1 MKSLKHKKAKTS
13 LQDFVE
19 IVNESKCQPNK
30 RWVDQGKEL
39 CNLVQKWQDGNDDIL
54 IYWSHNED
62 KPVVVE
68 RFIRT
73 LKIKIY
79 KKWQLKIAY
88 LTLLIWI
95 T

>member
-1 MKSLKHKKAKTS
+1 MKSLKHKKAETS

-30 RWVDQGKEL
+30 RWVDQGREL
-39 CNLVQKWQDGNDDIL
+39 CNLVQKWQDGNDIL